1 MNRARDGAVFETW
14 QENAMPGDISPPTA
28 LTPAQLYRVADL
40 STPAFTTTTDLP
52 PVVGLTG

>member
-1 MNRARDGAVFETW
+1 
-14 QENAMPGDISPPTA
+14 MPGDISPPTA